1 MTEQSIAKKGI
12 LLDTILII
20 ATIIAFAVIR
30 ITNRTLVTGSYS
42 GNYMAAYN
50 TQRFTFIALI
60 VVSIA
65 VMIGAI
71 ILLIKSSKKSTGFVL
86 LIISAIVTL
95 VLAFFG
101 LVLGIITWILCGVSI
116 SQLRKLQGESEFES
130 SVESNLDFGAVA
142 DLKKAAAAKTA
153 ETAETAEV
161 SAATESTAT
170 ANAETVVDVDYE
182 VKTEAPDASV
192 QNETP
197 GTEA

>member
-95 VLAFFG
+95 VLAFLG

-153 ETAETAEV
+153 ET

>member
-1 MTEQSIAKKGI
+1 MTYQIIAKKGI

-71 ILLIKSSKKSTGFVL
+71 ILLIKSS
-86 LIISAIVTL
+86 
-95 VLAFFG
+95 
-101 LVLGIITWILCGVSI
+101 
-116 SQLRKLQGESEFES
+116 
-130 SVESNLDFGAVA
+130 ND
-142 DLKKAAAAKTA
+142 
-153 ETAETAEV
+153 
-161 SAATESTAT
+161 
-170 ANAETVVDVDYE
+170 
-182 VKTEAPDASV
+182 
-192 QNETP
+192 
-197 GTEA
+197 

>member
-30 ITNRTLVTGSYS
+30 ITNRTLITGSYS

-95 VLAFFG
+95 VLAFLG

-116 SQLRKLQGESEFES
+116 TQLRKLQGESD
-130 SVESNLDFGAVA
+130 VESNLDFGAVA
-142 DLKKAAAAKTA
+142 DLKKAAAAKTT
-153 ETAETAEV
+153 ETAETAEA

>member
-50 TQRFTFIALI
+50 TQRFTFI

-95 VLAFFG
+95 VLAFLG

-142 DLKKAAAAKTA
+142 DLKKAAAAKTT
-153 ETAETAEV
+153 ETAETAEA